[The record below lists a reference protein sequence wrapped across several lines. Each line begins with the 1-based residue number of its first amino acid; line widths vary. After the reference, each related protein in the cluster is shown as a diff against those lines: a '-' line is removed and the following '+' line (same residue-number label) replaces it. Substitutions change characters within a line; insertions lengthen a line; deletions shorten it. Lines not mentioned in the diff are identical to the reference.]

1 VLTIVTHS
9 CGIDIGKF
17 LKGKQLAVSGEQIQL
32 RGTANCQLLIA
43 AKGNASQEVLLLR
56 GWLNSWPMRS
66 IVSQTVSVSSFL
78 LSSWLPLEGS
88 SVNDFPLQNFAT
100 TGPDLQKATQVVVRV
115 ASITQDIAA
124 G

>member
-1 VLTIVTHS
+1 MPWSIIVTHAAGLDTENFEADYRS
-9 CGIDIGKF
+9 
-17 LKGKQLAVSGEQIQL
+17 L
-32 RGTANCQLLIA
+32 GT
-43 AKGNASQEVLLLR
+43 KGNASQEVLLLR

-66 IVSQTVSVSSFL
+66 DVSQTVSVSSFL

-100 TGPDLQKATQVVVRV
+100 TGPDLQKATQLVVRA

-124 G
+124 V

>member
-1 VLTIVTHS
+1 VT
-9 CGIDIGKF
+9 
-17 LKGKQLAVSGEQIQL
+17 QP
-32 RGTANCQLLIA
+32 
-43 AKGNASQEVLLLR
+43 QE
-56 GWLNSWPMRS
+56 

-78 LSSWLPLEGS
+78 PSSSLPFEGS

-100 TGPDLQKATQVVVRV
+100 TGPDLQKATQLVVRA

>member
-1 VLTIVTHS
+1 
-9 CGIDIGKF
+9 
-17 LKGKQLAVSGEQIQL
+17 LKASNWQLAVSNFGGGGEL
-32 RGTANCQLLIA
+32 PTANCQPLAA

-56 GWLNSWPMRS
+56 GWLNSWPLRS

-100 TGPDLQKATQVVVRV
+100 TGLICKKPPNLWYEQLL
-115 ASITQDIAA
+115 
-124 G
+124 